1 MAEFER
7 NTTGFT
13 ADVEMYDSDTLAK
26 MYRDDIS
33 DADVQREIMCTEFV
47 QNKGL
52 AVPEYR
58 GFITYKGKRSVLQE
72 YIRGES
78 AMNLLVA
85 GAMEPEKLGED
96 FADIHYKVHQCP
108 ANGLEPGKERLAMQ
122 LRMSE
127 RNLGTDLT
135 ERCLKLLEQLPEMDR
150 LCHNDFH
157 PGNMI
162 YNEEKGMVVIDW
174 SDATASNPL
183 SDVAHTIQAF
193 DFGMKAKPGQGVSPE
208 SYERM
213 MRAYSRIK
221 TFIRSYEKRY
231 AQNVGVSVEEFREMC
246 LPWDVVVS
254 ASRFYR
260 EWDCNK
266 GDLLKFFYDYFLEH
280 PVNT

>member
-1 MAEFER
+1 MEKFER

-13 ADVEMYDSDTLAK
+13 ADVEMYDDNTLVK
-26 MYRDDIS
+26 IYRDEIPDE
-33 DADVQREIMCTEFV
+33 DVQREILCTQFV

-52 AVPEYR
+52 DVPEYR
-58 GFITYKGKRSVLQE
+58 GFLKYKGKRALLLE
-72 YIRGES
+72 YIQGD
-78 AMNLLVA
+78 
-85 GAMEPEKLGED
+85 GAMKELTAGLLEPEKLGMD
-96 FADIHYKVHQCP
+96 FADIHYKIHQCP
-108 ANGLEPGKERLAMQ
+108 AEGLEPGKERLATQ

-127 RNLGTDLT
+127 RCLGTDLM
-135 ERCLKLLEQLPEMDR
+135 ERCLKLLDKLPEMSY

-162 YNEEKGMVVIDW
+162 YNKAGKMVVIDW

-183 SDVAHTIQAF
+183 SDVAHTVQAF
-193 DFGMKAKPGQGVSPE
+193 DFGMRADPSQKNLSRE

-213 MRAYSRIK
+213 MLAHDRIK
-221 TFIRSYEKRY
+221 IFIRSYERRY
-231 AQNVGVSVEEFREMC
+231 AEKCGLTIEEFRKQC

-266 GDLLKFFYDYFLEH
+266 GDLLKFFYDYFMEH
-280 PVNT
+280 PVD